1 MKNNRYEFNHEA
13 KEIIITKAFAKESS
27 VIGSSA
33 YKELLR
39 LKKDWS
45 DYTIKVREIKKK
57 ENKKSF
63 KGLTIKEMRRF
74 LATVGENDLKLFDKA
89 CEIAEGKQ
97 GKYAIMKK
105 WFLNKYQE
113 AYEKELENLKLV
125 EELASIENEII
136 GFETEELEDVA

>member
-45 DYTIKVREIKKK
+45 DYTIK
-57 ENKKSF
+57 
-63 KGLTIKEMRRF
+63 EMRRF

-89 CEIAEGKQ
+89 CAIAEGKQ

-125 EELASIENEII
+125 EELASIESEII
-136 GFETEELEDVA
+136 EFEKEIKEELAKAM